1 MGFFIFINMIE
12 NELIEKYGEYLDQ
25 LDISETKTSLRLS
38 MIKVKPEYR
47 YQKSN
52 YGNNLKIGTK
62 VMEDLVR
69 YADANLKIITLTPD
83 NIDGVN
89 VNVLVQFYKKFGFKM
104 NKGYSKNY
112 EYTDTMIRYPKKAG
126 MKEDFKPIIKTLL
139 REAIMTKDKE
149 DVLDVSDFVNF
160 SKDFLDID
168 DDVKVELA
176 FEKTPDLRTTAYYN
190 NGDRR
195 VKVYVKD
202 RAKIDV
208 MRSIAHELVHHKQNI
223 DGKFDN
229 AEDPGADG
237 SEFENEANATAGLI
251 IRKWG
256 RIHPEIYV

>member
-12 NELIEKYGEYLDQ
+12 NQLIEKYGEYLDQ
-25 LDISETKTSLRLS
+25 LDISETNTSLRLS

-52 YGNNLKIGTK
+52 FGNNLKIGTK
-62 VMEDLVR
+62 VMDDLIT
-69 YADANLKIITLTPD
+69 YADANMKIITLTPD

-89 VNVLVQFYKKFGFKM
+89 VNNLVQFYKKFGFKM

-112 EYTDTMIRYPKKAG
+112 EYTDTMIRYPKKPG
-126 MKEDFKPIIKTLL
+126 MKENFKPIIKTLL

-160 SKDFLDID
+160 TKDFLGID

-223 DGKFDN
+223 DGRFDN
-229 AEDPGADG
+229 EEDPGADG
-237 SEFENEANATAGLI
+237 SEFENEANAVAGLI

-256 RIHPEIYV
+256 RIHPEIYT